1 MKKVNIDYGTGIIE
15 LRDNNESAVKKFL
28 YSKFDGEK
36 ELQIRDEKGNI
47 IDTLKLEDLFTNPI

>member
-47 IDTLKLEDLFTNPI
+47 IDTLKLEDLFTNTI

>member
-15 LRDNNESAVKKFL
+15 LRDNNESAVKMFL

-47 IDTLKLEDLFTNPI
+47 IDTLKLEDLFTNTI